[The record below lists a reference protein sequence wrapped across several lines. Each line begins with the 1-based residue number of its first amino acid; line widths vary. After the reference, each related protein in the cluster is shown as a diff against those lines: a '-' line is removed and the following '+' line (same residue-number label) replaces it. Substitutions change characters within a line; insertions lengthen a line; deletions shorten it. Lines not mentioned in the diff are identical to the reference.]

1 MKYKEKIR
9 LAEKGIEFIS
19 KGNSL
24 NDYQKEL
31 ENDGYNQ
38 YIIQNVL
45 SSIKNIESFNK
56 SKKIKELENDENF
69 LERNIKFITEG
80 KTIDELKDE
89 LSKNKFTLNEINT
102 IIDNVKKSLYEK
114 SKVQIRELL
123 LDGVALEN
131 SELSIWL
138 PPKLLEE
145 FRKREI
151 LSIIN
156 DSRKDVKKLVF
167 LSVNELEIIE
177 LVENNFFPKEEI
189 EKYIIKYKK
198 ESNDSSKKSCFQTI
212 IFILGIVLILFGIM
226 VSIYQ
231 HRIKFGLILGG
242 IGMVISGYKFLKE

>member
-45 SSIKNIESFNK
+45 SSIKNIENFNK
-56 SKKIKELENDENF
+56 SKKIKELENDELF
-69 LERNIKFITEG
+69 LERNIKFITDG

-89 LSKNKFTLNEINT
+89 LSKNKFTLNETNT
-102 IIDNVKKSLYEK
+102 IIDNVKNSLYEK

-131 SELSIWL
+131 SELPIWL

-151 LSIIN
+151 LSIVN

-177 LVENNFFPKEEI
+177 LVENNFFPKKEI
-189 EKYIIKYKK
+189 EKYIIQYTK
-198 ESNDSSKKSCFQTI
+198 EANDSSKESCFQTI
-212 IFILGIVLILFGIM
+212 IFILGIVLVLFGIM
-226 VSIYQ
+226 NSIYQ
-231 HRIKFGLILGG
+231 HRIVFGLILSG
-242 IGMVISGYKFLKE
+242 IGMVISGYKFLKK